1 MGIYKSYKRRFQLKR
16 CNQTRLE
23 KRKKDLRNKTINEIT
38 KCLAEMDKTQLQ
50 AVYSSITRK
59 TNYQKS
65 KLISMI
71 EQLPDAELLSTINLI
86 STMRYSKG
94 PNEGKIYSPYLQKK
108 ANDYIDQTL
117 YKHQSY
123 QSLQDSNSQL
133 ERTNKKLCQK
143 N

>member
-1 MGIYKSYKRRFQLKR
+1 MGIYKSYKRRFQLNR

-71 EQLPDAELLSTINLI
+71 EQLPDAELSSTINLI

-94 PNEGKIYSPYLQKK
+94 PNLMKAKFIILKSSIGVYYKK
-108 ANDYIDQTL
+108 NL
-117 YKHQSY
+117 
-123 QSLQDSNSQL
+123 
-133 ERTNKKLCQK
+133 
-143 N
+143 